1 MLRSLIGLRERP
13 AAVGNQ
19 PAAIPAGVRVYA
31 IGDIHGSAHLLDAL
45 LERIAEDAVS
55 AGGPAPARKLLVFLG
70 DYVDRGMESPRV
82 LDTLIA
88 GPPAG
93 FEQICLMG
101 NHEEAMF
108 GFLEDI
114 KVGPMWLRNGGG
126 ETLLSYGVS
135 LPSAIPGLSER
146 LEAARLAFRERLP
159 ASHLDFL
166 KSLALFHV
174 EGDYLFVH
182 AGIRPKVA
190 LADQHR
196 NDMLWIREEFL
207 NSRADF
213 GHVVVHGHTIASE
226 PQVRPNRIGIDTG
239 AYATGVLT
247 CLVLEGTE
255 RRFLQTGLS

>member
-1 MLRSLIGLRERP
+1 MLRSLIGRRQRP
-13 AAVGNQ
+13 AAADIE
-19 PAAIPAGVRVYA
+19 PAAIPPGIRVYA
-31 IGDIHGSAHLLDAL
+31 VGDIHGSAHLLDAL
-45 LERIAEDAVS
+45 LEGIIEDARS
-55 AGGPAPARKLLVFLG
+55 AERPAPARKLLVFLG
-70 DYVDRGMESPRV
+70 DYVDRGLESPRV

-88 GPPAG
+88 GPPDG

-114 KVGPMWLRNGGG
+114 QVGPMWLRNGGG

-135 LPSAIPGLSER
+135 LPAAVPGMAER
-146 LEAARLAFRERLP
+146 LEAARLDLRAKLP
-159 ASHLDFL
+159 QAHLGFL

-174 EGDYLFVH
+174 EGGYLFVH

-196 NDMLWIREEFL
+196 NDMLWIRDEFL
-207 NSRADF
+207 TSRADF
-213 GHVVVHGHTIASE
+213 GHVVVHGHTIAPE
-226 PQVRPNRIGIDTG
+226 PQIRANRIGIDTG

-255 RRFLQTGLS
+255 RRFLRTGWS

>member
-1 MLRSLIGLRERP
+1 MLRNLFGRGDRPQQNVAP
-13 AAVGNQ
+13 AAV
-19 PAAIPAGVRVYA
+19 PDGVRVYA

-45 LERIAEDAVS
+45 MDRILIDADLHSTPERQV
-55 AGGPAPARKLLVFLG
+55 LVFLG

-93 FEQICLMG
+93 FEQVCLMG

-135 LPSAIPGLSER
+135 LPSDIAGMNER
-146 LEAARLAFRERLP
+146 MEAARLSLREKLP
-159 ASHLDFL
+159 AAHRDFL
-166 KSLALFHV
+166 RGLALFHI

-182 AGIRPKVA
+182 AGVRPQVA

-196 NDMLWIREEFL
+196 NDLLWIRNEFL
-207 NSRADF
+207 HSKADF
-213 GHVVVHGHTIASE
+213 GHVVVHGHTIDRE
-226 PQVRPNRIGIDTG
+226 PQVRANRVGIDTG

-247 CLVLEGTE
+247 CLVLEGTD
-255 RRFLQTGLS
+255 RRFLQTGVN